1 MTSVFRPRTATLT
14 VSMPGEDLGYGDV
27 LEASGHT
34 GTSSWQEHR
43 IGNPTRSNYEI
54 AIKVLTAL
62 CTGGSM

>member
-34 GTSSWQEHR
+34 PAQALGRSTELAIQLEV
-43 IGNPTRSNYEI
+43 ITR
-54 AIKVLTAL
+54 LR
-62 CTGGSM
+62 